1 MPALMQD
8 VQTFIRLAWPDTA
21 ARTRWMFGFQRRLV
35 FFFDHGTLW
44 PKPGLLPHTSHTA
57 ATGVRSHLPLD
68 YLRMPVWATGPAYPS
83 PLLGVEFRSPGSI
96 PTLDRVGAVSGPVGH
111 QVTTTWAVF
120 DAWLRRV
127 SALVR
132 ESAEALNAINVYPVP
147 DSDTGTNLQLTFDG
161 IVAAVPEVT
170 RDSMDAMA
178 QAAILSAH
186 GNSGAIV
193 AEMLTSV
200 VRQLPDRPDAT
211 PAGGRLAGLLR
222 VAAVAARR
230 AVARPV
236 EGTIVSVAEAAAD
249 VAEAAC
255 SDHLDDALA
264 VAEVAQRAAREAL
277 ARTPDQLDVL
287 AAAGVVDA
295 GGQAYVLLVD
305 ALVEALD
312 GEPARPLTA
321 VTPAAVVARQEEN
334 GRPSVEYE
342 VMYALRGAPAG
353 GREALRER
361 LSALGHSVVLV
372 GDQSV
377 AQVHVHLRDAGAAIE
392 AALGQGRLSQIRITA
407 LPPEPP
413 GQTAERTVLCVVAGS
428 GLADAVLGLGGTP
441 VVAVHRDDTL
451 VELTAAAEHSD
462 GDLIIL
468 PNDRGTLDRAG
479 QLAAALRGQHRRV
492 SVIPTVAQVQ
502 GLAAMAVHEPAA
514 DFESVVVAMSN
525 AAGHVRHGAVTVA
538 EGAAMTMAGPCR
550 PGDVLGVVMGDFVEI
565 GPTVPEVAWAVVE
578 RLLSA
583 GGELLT
589 VVAGAE
595 VDDEV
600 PERLADRVR
609 AARPGVDVEVVH
621 GGQPRYP
628 LLLGLE

>member
-1 MPALMQD
+1 
-8 VQTFIRLAWPDTA
+8 V
-21 ARTRWMFGFQRRLV
+21 
-35 FFFDHGTLW
+35 
-44 PKPGLLPHTSHTA
+44 
-57 ATGVRSHLPLD
+57 
-68 YLRMPVWATGPAYPS
+68 
-83 PLLGVEFRSPGSI
+83 
-96 PTLDRVGAVSGPVGH
+96 DRVGAVSGPVGQ
-111 QVTTTWAVF
+111 QVATSWEIF
-120 DAWLRRV
+120 DAWLRR
-127 SALVR
+127 ATTLVG

-147 DSDTGTNLQLTFDG
+147 DSDTGTNLRLTLDG
-161 IVAAVPEVT
+161 IASAVPGITSDDLDTMV
-170 RDSMDAMA
+170 

-200 VRQLPDRPDAT
+200 ARRLPNQAGAI
-211 PAGGRLAGLLR
+211 PAGAQLAELLR

-249 VAEAAC
+249 EAAR
-255 SDHLDDALA
+255 SDHPDDILA
-264 VAEVAQRAAREAL
+264 VAVATQRAAREAL

-295 GGQAYVLLVD
+295 GGQAYVLLLD
-305 ALVEALD
+305 ALVETLG

-321 VTPAAVVARQEEN
+321 APAVAAARPVGN
-334 GRPSVEYE
+334 GRPLVEYE
-342 VMYALRGAPAG
+342 VMYALRGAPAA
-353 GREALRER
+353 GREVLRER

-377 AQVHVHLRDAGAAIE
+377 AQVHVHLREAGAAIE
-392 AALGQGRLSQIRITA
+392 AGLGQGRLSQIRITA
-407 LPPEPP
+407 LPPPEPP
-413 GQTAERTVLCVVAGS
+413 TPNAARTVICVVAGA
-428 GLADAVLGLGGTP
+428 GLADAVSALGGTP
-441 VVAVHRDDTL
+441 VVAAERDPTL
-451 VELTAAAEHSD
+451 VELAAAAEHSGS

-468 PNDRGTLDRAG
+468 PNDPGTLGPAS
-479 QLAAALRGQHRRV
+479 QLASALRGPDRRAA
-492 SVIPTVAQVQ
+492 VIPTVAQVQ

-525 AAGHVRHGAVTVA
+525 AAGHVCHGAVTVA
-538 EGAAMTMAGPCR
+538 EGAAMTMAGRCR

-565 GPTVPEVAWAVVE
+565 GHSLPEVAWAVVE

-589 VVAGAE
+589 VVTGAE

-600 PERLADRVR
+600 AEQLAERVR
-609 AARPGVDVEVVH
+609 TARPGVDVEVID

>member
-1 MPALMQD
+1 
-8 VQTFIRLAWPDTA
+8 
-21 ARTRWMFGFQRRLV
+21 
-35 FFFDHGTLW
+35 
-44 PKPGLLPHTSHTA
+44 
-57 ATGVRSHLPLD
+57 
-68 YLRMPVWATGPAYPS
+68 
-83 PLLGVEFRSPGSI
+83 
-96 PTLDRVGAVSGPVGH
+96 VSGPVGQ
-111 QVTTTWAVF
+111 QVITPWAVF
-120 DAWLRRV
+120 DTWLRRA
-127 SALVR
+127 SQLVG

-147 DSDTGTNLQLTFDG
+147 DSDTGTNLRLTFDG

-170 RDSMDAMA
+170 RDSVDAMA

-200 VRQLPDRPDAT
+200 ARQLPDQADAT

-236 EGTIVSVAEAAAD
+236 EGTIVTVADAAADAAEAAR
-249 VAEAAC
+249 
-255 SDHLDDALA
+255 SDDPDDALA
-264 VAEVAQRAAREAL
+264 VSEAAQRAAREAL
-277 ARTPDQLDVL
+277 ARTPDQLEAL

-305 ALVEALD
+305 ALVETLHGETARALTD
-312 GEPARPLTA
+312 VR
-321 VTPAAVVARQEEN
+321 PAAVMDRPREN
-334 GRPSVEYE
+334 GRPPVEYE
-342 VMYALRGAPAG
+342 VMYALRGSPAAA
-353 GREALRER
+353 REALRER

-377 AQVHVHLRDAGAAIE
+377 AQVHVHLREAGAAIE

-407 LPPEPP
+407 LPPERPA
-413 GQTAERTVLCVVAGS
+413 QTTERTVLCVVAGP
-428 GLADAVLGLGGTP
+428 GLAEAVTALGGTP
-441 VVAVHRDDTL
+441 VVAVDRDHTL
-451 VELTAAAEHSD
+451 VELTAAAEHSG

-468 PNDRGTLDRAG
+468 PNDPATLGRVG
-479 QLAAALRGQHRRV
+479 QLAAALRGPDRRV

-502 GLAAMAVHEPAA
+502 GLAAIAVHEPTA
-514 DFESVVVAMSN
+514 DFESAVVAMSN

-538 EGAAMTMAGPCR
+538 EGAAMTMAGRCLR
-550 PGDVLGVVMGDFVEI
+550 GDVLGVVMGDFVEI
-565 GPTVPEVAWAVVE
+565 GRTVPEVALAVVD

-589 VVAGAE
+589 IVAGAE

-600 PERLADRVR
+600 PEQLADRVR
-609 AARPGVDVEVVH
+609 AARPGVDVEVVY
-621 GGQPRYP
+621 GGQPRYA

>member
-1 MPALMQD
+1 
-8 VQTFIRLAWPDTA
+8 
-21 ARTRWMFGFQRRLV
+21 
-35 FFFDHGTLW
+35 
-44 PKPGLLPHTSHTA
+44 
-57 ATGVRSHLPLD
+57 
-68 YLRMPVWATGPAYPS
+68 
-83 PLLGVEFRSPGSI
+83 
-96 PTLDRVGAVSGPVGH
+96 VSGPVG
-111 QVTTTWAVF
+111 QQMTTPWAVF
-120 DAWLRRV
+120 DAWLRRAT
-127 SALVR
+127 ALVG

-147 DSDTGTNLQLTFDG
+147 DSDTGTNLRLTLDG
-161 IVAAVPEVT
+161 IASAVPGVT
-170 RDSMDAMA
+170 GDDLDTLV

-200 VRQLPDRPDAT
+200 ARRLPDEVDAT
-211 PAGGRLAGLLR
+211 PAGGRLAALLR

-249 VAEAAC
+249 EAEAAR
-255 SDHLDDALA
+255 SMHPDDSLA
-264 VAEVAQRAAREAL
+264 VARAAQRAAKEAL

-295 GGQAYVLLVD
+295 GGQAYVLLLD
-305 ALVEALD
+305 ALVESLH

-321 VTPAAVVARQEEN
+321 VAPVATVGRPAEN
-334 GRPSVEYE
+334 GRPPMEYE
-342 VMYALRGAPAG
+342 VMYALRGASAA

-377 AQVHVHLRDAGAAIE
+377 AQVHVHLREAGSAIE
-392 AALGQGRLSQIRITA
+392 AGLGHGRLSQIRITA
-407 LPPEPP
+407 LPPEPS
-413 GQTAERTVLCVVAGS
+413 AETSQRTVLCVVAGP
-428 GLADAVLGLGGTP
+428 GLADAVFGMGGTP
-441 VVAVHRDDTL
+441 VVSVDPDRML
-451 VELTAAAEHSD
+451 VDLTAAAEHSA

-468 PNDRGTLDRAG
+468 PNDPGTLGRAS
-479 QLAAALRGQHRRV
+479 QLAAALRGTDRRV
-492 SVIPTVAQVQ
+492 TVIPTVAQVQ

-538 EGAAMTMAGPCR
+538 EGTAMTMAGPCR

-565 GPTVPEVAWAVVE
+565 GPTVPEVGWAVVE
-578 RLLSA
+578 RLLST

-609 AARPGVDVEVVH
+609 AARPGMDVEVVY
-621 GGQPRYP
+621 GGQPRYR